1 MLEAIKNK
9 RQAVLL
15 GCVLTCLLSGLAVAG
30 FAGRHFVPTPER
42 RDNSAGNE
50 AATPDIDRRQARFSE
65 KISLASTPAANQFEV
80 VRNLVAGG
88 GSNSAGGQ
96 FELNGSAGQAAAGTQ
111 MNGGQ
116 FSLTGG
122 FWQPELTVAA
132 TPTPTPTATPTPA
145 ATPTPT
151 VTPSPL
157 PTATPT
163 PNTSP
168 TPNVSPTPNTSPTPN
183 VSPTPSASPTPAAQN
198 IVQFDSATYAV
209 QEDCTTLTINV
220 TRTGDTSNAAAV
232 DYHTSD
238 VTATDRKDYITALG
252 RLQFAPGETSK
263 SIVVLINEDSFV
275 EGNETFNLN
284 LSNPSGATLGVPAVA
299 AVTIVDDSTE
309 PVINAIDDPSDYV
322 CQHYHDFLNRQPD
335 ASGLGFWT
343 NEINSCGTDALCL
356 ENKRINV
363 SAAFYVSIEFQQTG
377 YLVERLYRTAFGS
390 ATATSSF
397 GGPHQFSAPVVRLN
411 EFLSDTQKIGQ
422 GVIVGQPSWEQALE
436 NNKQSFTGEFVQR
449 SRFVN
454 AFPASMGDAQ
464 FVDTLNANAGSPLS
478 QAEHDQLV
486 NDLSSNTKT
495 RAQVLRA
502 IAEHPNLIA
511 GEFNRAFVL
520 MQYFGYL
527 RRNPNDAPDSD
538 YSGFDFWLTKLNQ
551 FHGDYINAEMVK
563 AFITS
568 SEYRQRFGQ

>member
-9 RQAVLL
+9 RHRILW
-15 GCVLTCLLSGLAVAG
+15 GCVFTCLLSGLAVAG
-30 FAGRHFVPTPER
+30 FTGRHFVLTPER
-42 RDNSAGNE
+42 RDDSVLNE
-50 AATPDIDRRQARFSE
+50 APPRDLDRRQTRFSD
-65 KISLASTPAANQFEV
+65 KVSTASTPASNQFEV

-111 MNGGQ
+111 SNGGQ

-122 FWQPELTVAA
+122 FWQPEFEAA
-132 TPTPTPTATPTPA
+132 TPTPTPTPTPTATPTATPTPG

-151 VTPSPL
+151 VSPSPL
-157 PTATPT
+157 PSVSPTPT
-163 PNTSP
+163 ASP
-168 TPNVSPTPNTSPTPN
+168 TPN
-183 VSPTPSASPTPAAQN
+183 ASPTPAAQN
-198 IVQFDSATYAV
+198 VVQFDSATYAV

-220 TRTGDTSNAAAV
+220 SRAGDTSNAAAV
-232 DYHTSD
+232 DYRTSD

-275 EGNETFNLN
+275 EGNETFNVN
-284 LSNPSGATLGVPAVA
+284 LSNPSGATLGATAVA
-299 AVTIVDDSTE
+299 TVMIVDDPTE
-309 PVINAIDDPSDYV
+309 PATNAIDDAADYV

-397 GGPHQFSAPVVRLN
+397 GGLHQFSAPVVRLN

-422 GVIVGQPSWEQALE
+422 GVIVGQPNWEQALE
-436 NNKQSFTGEFVQR
+436 NNKQSFTSEFVQR
-449 SRFVN
+449 TRFVN
-454 AFPASMGDAQ
+454 ALPASMGAPQ

-478 QAEHDQLV
+478 QAERDQLV

-502 IAEHPNLIA
+502 IAEHPKLVA

-551 FHGDYINAEMVK
+551 FNGDYINAEMVK